1 MSIKKI
7 QAGRINTITANAY
20 VGEYGTIFYNEALGD
35 LRLSD
40 GVTLGGVPL
49 NVGSGGSGNGVVYWT
64 NIIGTPTFANVA
76 YTGSYNDLIDLPSIY
91 STGALIEGGASS
103 TVFNILGLNLD
114 GGTISTVYIPEDIF
128 IDGGGA

>member
-49 NVGSGGSGNGVVYWT
+49 NVGSGGGSGNGTVYWT

-76 YTGSYNDLIDLPSIY
+76 FTGNYNDLINLPS
-91 STGALIEGGASS
+91 GEAIEGGSAS
-103 TVFNILGLNLD
+103 
-114 GGTISTVYIPEDIF
+114 TIYNTLASELF
-128 IDGGGA
+128 IDGGVA